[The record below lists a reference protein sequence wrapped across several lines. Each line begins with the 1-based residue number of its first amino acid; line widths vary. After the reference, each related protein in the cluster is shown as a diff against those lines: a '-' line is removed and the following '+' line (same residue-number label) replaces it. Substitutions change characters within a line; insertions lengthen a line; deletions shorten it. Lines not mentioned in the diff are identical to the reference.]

1 MKKQI
6 KNIAEKFDKDK
17 KNKSAEKKQKTLVLI
32 EQDKYDKIKKN
43 KNNNNKKPRNNW
55 NNQRTQVI
63 YRDVPAP
70 IQSNQYYN
78 EPNFQD
84 WGYSRPPFFRQRNE
98 SINRFNGGQ
107 PEQFWTTRNGF
118 GNNYYNNNNN
128 RKF

>member
-1 MKKQI
+1 MDISKMLQ
-6 KNIAEKFDKDK
+6 NMTEKLNKDK

-43 KNNNNKKPRNNW
+43 NNNYKKKPRNNW

-84 WGYSRPPFFRQRNE
+84 
-98 SINRFNGGQ
+98 
-107 PEQFWTTRNGF
+107 
-118 GNNYYNNNNN
+118 
-128 RKF
+128 